1 MNFGFFWEVNY
12 NHESLLTLN
21 GTEIELEGKGEVYV
35 FKSQGISY
43 QSSADN
49 PDVHYIYYKYYIH

>member
-43 QSSADN
+43 
-49 PDVHYIYYKYYIH
+49 